1 MAEAE
6 RLKDSFRAGKSNIP
20 TLENTGEVR
29 YRKGEPVSPMEI
41 SYEMRLNPEGYAYAV
56 VDKYGINLR
65 GSGQKITIKFNPEIP
80 RGRFGQI
87 VKTNPNVIQFGPDA
101 LMSET
106 ELANTIAHKLNHAR
120 EYLRGGEAETPAYA
134 AGNALAD
141 FILGGR

>member
-1 MAEAE
+1 
-6 RLKDSFRAGKSNIP
+6 
-20 TLENTGEVR
+20 
-29 YRKGEPVSPMEI
+29 MEI